1 MGIAS
6 HRPALSLLLSASLDA
21 QYLPNLTPRPKALL
35 LVHIQHSASI
45 NICEKVPTAVFKEW
59 ISPKTR
65 KENQLRHK
73 TSCLEMKIFLFLA
86 YPPNS
91 EQ

>member
-45 NICEKVPTAVFKEW
+45 NICEKVPTAVFKE
-59 ISPKTR
+59 
-65 KENQLRHK
+65 
-73 TSCLEMKIFLFLA
+73 
-86 YPPNS
+86 
-91 EQ
+91 